1 MLKWFVVVALI
12 VLVTGLMSPG
22 VAQRLR
28 LGRLPG
34 DLRFKVRGREL
45 HFPFTTT
52 ILLSLVAWALIRAF

>member
-1 MLKWFVVVALI
+1 MFKWLLVVALI

-28 LGRLPG
+28 FGRLPG
-34 DLRFKVRGREL
+34 DLRFKVRGREF

-52 ILLSLVAWALIRAF
+52 ILLSLAAWALIRVF